1 MDPEI
6 KESDLK
12 MNADDLY
19 REEIFTDRRVGA
31 IRQLIPVKRDGSR
44 DEAREVAF
52 VGEAQVFTPA
62 GVLPLSFEIDAAT
75 LDEAVERFA
84 AGVREAVNQAVEQAK
99 ELRREAASSILVP
112 EMGGGGMGGAG
123 GLGGAGGVGGI
134 PGGKI
139 KLP

>member
-6 KESDLK
+6 KESELK
-12 MNADDLY
+12 MNAGDLY

-31 IRQLIPVKRDGSR
+31 IRQLVPVKSDGSPDSTR
-44 DEAREVAF
+44 AIAF
-52 VGEAQVFTPA
+52 VGEAQVYTPM

-75 LDEAVERFA
+75 LDEAVSRYP
-84 AGVREAVNQAVEQAK
+84 AGVKEAVNQAVEQAK
-99 ELRREAASSILVP
+99 ELRREAASSIVVP
-112 EMGGGGMGGAG
+112 EMGPG
-123 GLGGAGGVGGI
+123 GLGG